1 MPGGLSGCPQVTA
14 LSHLII
20 KSIRATSGLCGNKWS
35 LCTVTTTHLF
45 TTGYSHLHKFKNAF
59 HVLLPIKLILFLSA
73 VLLNCSQ
80 TPDKLFFLFFSHIHS
95 LSPEPGIFYVRY
107 MVSTAFPT
115 RANVK
120 QTLTN
125 LPVNSSHH
133 QNRGKGV
140 SLAQLG

>member
-1 MPGGLSGCPQVTA
+1 MSPSHSIVSLNNQVHQSNIWAVWQQMIT
-14 LSHLII
+14 LH
-20 KSIRATSGLCGNKWS
+20 K
-35 LCTVTTTHLF
+35 VTTTYLF
-45 TTGYSHLHKFKNAF
+45 TTGYSHLHKFKNTF
-59 HVLLPIKLILFLSA
+59 HVLLPIKLIFFLSA

-80 TPDKLFFLFFSHIHS
+80 MPDKLFFFHIFTLFLRS
-95 LSPEPGIFYVRY
+95 LEVSVRY